1 MFWWANLSLRI
12 AGADAMQQAGE
23 DGSFDSEG
31 FIKAGEELQ
40 RLIEMEP
47 FQEGFLAAPWDGSGG
62 EAATMGNGRAAMD
75 LMGQWAPSTFAANAK
90 DEKAP
95 EVGWFPFPTVDG
107 GAGSAD
113 EQFGGG
119 DGFAIGK
126 DAPAEAVDFVKFLV
140 TSDVANKA
148 GASGAVL
155 PVLKGSE
162 SSVEDPNMKAVL
174 DKRGEA
180 SYVQLY
186 LDQAYAPAVGAAVN
200 DAVQGLF
207 AGKSTPED
215 VVEVHRGCRQGGI
228 AHPFRRRQDQRSI
241 PLTARSCRRRRRRL
255 SRRARARRRW
265 ATIALFLAP
274 ALALYLLLVIA
285 PVVQAIYYSGFAW
298 SGLGSL
304 DDFVGLENFKRAFS
318 DDVFV
323 GALKH
328 NAIIALLSL
337 GLQLPFALGTA
348 LLLNARLR
356 GRAILRVLFFAPFV
370 LSEVVT
376 GVIWTLML
384 QPGGLADAVMPVDR
398 QWLADPSIVLY
409 TLFVV
414 ISWKYFGFH
423 MILYLAGL
431 QQIPRELEEAAE
443 IDGATKWQVF
453 RHVTLPLLGPTIRIS
468 SFLSIIGA
476 IQLFDLVWVMTGGGP
491 VNASN
496 TMAVYMIDWSF
507 QRFQFGYASA
517 VAVIMLVISLAIAL
531 LYQRFVLK
539 RDLDGALTTMGA
551 R

>member
-1 MFWWANLSLRI
+1 MFRSVRWVLGAIAATALVAAGCGGDDDGSESASKSGGPVTIEWWHIQNNDPMKTIWADAAKQYEADHPNVKIKITVLENEAFKTKLTTNMQSGNVPDMFQSWGGGTLKEQADASLIKDVSEDTSSWIGDLNEAAVGLYQIDGKQYGVPFNLGMVGVWYNKALFKKAGIDAPPETWDEFLEDVSKLKAAGITPLAVGEKDKWPGMFWWANLSLRI

-40 RLIEMEP
+40 RLIDMQP

-62 EAATMGNGRAAMD
+62 EAAMMGNGRAAMD

-95 EVGWFPFPTVDG
+95 AVGWFPFPTVDG

-207 AGKSTPED
+207 AGKSSPED
-215 VVEVHRGCRQGGI
+215 VSK
-228 AHPFRRRQDQRSI
+228 SI
-241 PLTARSCRRRRRRL
+241 
-255 SRRARARRRW
+255 
-265 ATIALFLAP
+265 
-274 ALALYLLLVIA
+274 
-285 PVVQAIYYSGFAW
+285 
-298 SGLGSL
+298 
-304 DDFVGLENFKRAFS
+304 
-318 DDVFV
+318 
-323 GALKH
+323 
-328 NAIIALLSL
+328 
-337 GLQLPFALGTA
+337 
-348 LLLNARLR
+348 
-356 GRAILRVLFFAPFV
+356 
-370 LSEVVT
+370 
-376 GVIWTLML
+376 
-384 QPGGLADAVMPVDR
+384 ADA
-398 QWLADPSIVLY
+398 A
-409 TLFVV
+409 
-414 ISWKYFGFH
+414 K
-423 MILYLAGL
+423 AG
-431 QQIPRELEEAAE
+431 
-443 IDGATKWQVF
+443 
-453 RHVTLPLLGPTIRIS
+453 
-468 SFLSIIGA
+468 
-476 IQLFDLVWVMTGGGP
+476 
-491 VNASN
+491 
-496 TMAVYMIDWSF
+496 
-507 QRFQFGYASA
+507 
-517 VAVIMLVISLAIAL
+517 
-531 LYQRFVLK
+531 
-539 RDLDGALTTMGA
+539 
-551 R
+551 